1 MIWVWFFW
9 FVGLTIS
16 TVVGSWL
23 VRRFRDTL
31 GYPALLTFYI
41 SYIIA
46 SNILASRIS
55 EFNILTPLL
64 LSGGTITF
72 PFVAQLIDMIN
83 EIYGRRA
90 TYNAILL
97 AFIANV
103 MVSMFIFMLS
113 TVPPAPW
120 LVSVDDVW
128 KYFMLQTPRVVI
140 ASYTAFIVA
149 EFLDATVFAEI
160 KKRVYRYEVSTKNM
174 LKGVLLRSVGSDVIN
189 MIVDSLV
196 FFPLAFAYTV
206 PWDVVWG
213 MIWYGTYAKVLLSV
227 LDTPWFVVFRLWTK
241 GVRREL

>member
-1 MIWVWFFW
+1 LI
-9 FVGLTIS
+9 
-16 TVVGSWL
+16 
-23 VRRFRDTL
+23 RRFRDTL

-120 LVSVDDVW
+120 LVSVDEAW
-128 KYFMLQTPRVVI
+128 KYFMLQSPGGVM
-140 ASYTAFIVA
+140 ASYRA
-149 EFLDATVFAEI
+149 
-160 KKRVYRYEVSTKNM
+160 
-174 LKGVLLRSVGSDVIN
+174 LRGAG
-189 MIVDSLV
+189 
-196 FFPLAFAYTV
+196 F
-206 PWDVVWG
+206 
-213 MIWYGTYAKVLLSV
+213 
-227 LDTPWFVVFRLWTK
+227 
-241 GVRREL
+241 